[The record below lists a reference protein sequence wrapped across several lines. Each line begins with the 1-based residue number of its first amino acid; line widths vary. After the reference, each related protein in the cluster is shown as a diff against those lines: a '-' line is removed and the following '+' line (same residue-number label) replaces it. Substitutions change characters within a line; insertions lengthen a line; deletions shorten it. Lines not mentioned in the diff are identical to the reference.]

1 MTPRRRVDRLEVPR
15 EVSGSRAGLSAL
27 TYSSGGFKPARTR
40 SADDLPVRLG
50 VVASVFGRIAG
61 FRPGFSPG
69 PPFFKTLGRGAFVL
83 LVALAFILTGKQGG
97 VAVCIGGGLV
107 GLLAPF
113 VLGRIF
119 VPPVPEAPRASVTPR
134 ASATGLQPVLPAL
147 GRPSI
152 LKDMVQNGISRAK
165 VWRLLYHGKLVAF
178 EDPNDGKV
186 TLVRPED
193 MEAFRR
199 IETDLMGDDRP

>member
-1 MTPRRRVDRLEVPR
+1 MTFLLDWVWWPLFLAA
-15 EVSGSRAGLSAL
+15 SLAFGLSC
-27 TYSSGGFKPARTR
+27 
-40 SADDLPVRLG
+40 
-50 VVASVFGRIAG
+50 
-61 FRPGFSPG
+61 RPGFSPG

-119 VPPVPEAPRASVTPR
+119 VPPVPEAPRASVTSRAMGTPRASVTPR

-152 LKDMVQNGISRAK
+152 LKAMVQNGISRAK

-193 MEAFRR
+193 MEALRR